1 MAEMTCLPH
10 SHHYPHQFLSWI
22 CQVRENQQTRQMKLL
37 YEPSSDS
44 SEDSQIHDINNEEP
58 CNPVEERKFIIS
70 MSKLL
75 ELFSTCKRCH
85 RRATASVQQTVG
97 TMVRVGAECE
107 FCGFS
112 WQWSSQPSLRNITAG
127 NLAYSA
133 GILFSG
139 ALSAK
144 GFVFYSV
151 WVWQLYQGELSIP
164 TKLLSCS
171 LPFLG

>member
-1 MAEMTCLPH
+1 MLTFKCF
-10 SHHYPHQFLSWI
+10 S
-22 CQVRENQQTRQMKLL
+22 
-37 YEPSSDS
+37 
-44 SEDSQIHDINNEEP
+44 NEEP

-171 LPFLG
+171 LPLLGYETDTGRCMSGRQWTEGIHLLLVEMDERIHLILKKE